1 MPARTLLSFFSNE
14 SDDPS
19 SPEVEKI
26 LDAALDLFADI
37 GIQRATIGDVANR
50 AGVNRVTVYRRI
62 GSKDDVIEAVIT
74 REATRLFTDI
84 ADAARLGKTFE
95 DRVAASFAT
104 TVDSLRNNPILN
116 RLLTLETETVL
127 LRLTTEA
134 GPLMTAAVAA
144 VMHIFEEAIEDGLVE
159 STEDLA
165 PRAEVLVRVVHSI
178 VLTPQVLV
186 PLRTYDDLVE
196 FAHSHLVPIITR

>member
-1 MPARTLLSFFSNE
+1 MPTNAIRSFLSEMSNG
-14 SDDPS
+14 DS

-26 LDAALDLFADI
+26 LDAALLLFADI

-50 AGVNRVTVYRRI
+50 AGVNRVTIYRRI

-95 DRVAASFAT
+95 DRVAAACAT
-104 TVDSLRNNPILN
+104 TLDGLRNNPILN
-116 RLLTLETETVL
+116 RLLTLEAETVL
-127 LRLTTEA
+127 IRFTVEA
-134 GPLMTAAVAA
+134 GPLMIAAIAA
-144 VMHIFEEAIEDGLVE
+144 TMQIFEEAAEDGLVE
-159 STEDLA
+159 STDDLA
-165 PRAEVLVRVVHSI
+165 PRVEVLVRVVHSI
-178 VLTPQVLV
+178 FLTPQALV
-186 PLRTYDDLVE
+186 PLSTYDDLVA